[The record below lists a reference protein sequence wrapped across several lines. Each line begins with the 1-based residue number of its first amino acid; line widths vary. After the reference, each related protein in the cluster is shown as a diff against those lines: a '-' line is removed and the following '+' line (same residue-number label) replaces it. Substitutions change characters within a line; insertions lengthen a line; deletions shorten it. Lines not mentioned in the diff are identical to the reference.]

1 VSNATQIEAAGRW
14 PDDVAVWRVDCAPV
28 LAENASRIETMS
40 GDVAYLDDAER
51 ERALRL
57 RRVEDRVRFVL
68 TRSTLRALLGQH
80 LGVPPATLRFG
91 ATPQGRPVLD
101 APRGM
106 RMPSFNVSH
115 SGPHALIAISGA
127 REVGVDVEQCG
138 QLSDW
143 RALCALACTA
153 AECEVLEREPP
164 TMRTQAFVRIWTAKE
179 ALLKTLGVG
188 IAQDL
193 QTFSV
198 YPRQGDGAR
207 EPYVESSASPGLGA
221 RLRTLQFRWLDE
233 LAGSEGCVAWTP
245 RWR

>member
-1 VSNATQIEAAGRW
+1 VFNATQIEAARRW
-14 PDDVAVWRVDCAPV
+14 PDDVAVWRVDCAPA
-28 LAENASRIETMS
+28 LAEGASRVEDMP
-40 GDVAYLDDAER
+40 GAVAYLDDAER
-51 ERALRL
+51 ARALRF
-57 RRVEDRVRFVL
+57 RRLEDRVRFVL
-68 TRSTLRALLGQH
+68 TRSTLRVLLAQR
-80 LGVPPATLRFG
+80 LAVPPATLHFG

-101 APRGM
+101 APHGT

-138 QLSDW
+138 QISDW

-153 AECEVLEREPP
+153 AECEALERAPP
-164 TMRTQAFVRIWTAKE
+164 AMRTRAFVRIWTAKE

-198 YPRQGDGAR
+198 DPRQRGGLT
-207 EPYVESSASPGLGA
+207 EPRVEASAASGLGA
-221 RLRTLQFRWLDE
+221 LRFCWLDE

-245 RWR
+245 RWC